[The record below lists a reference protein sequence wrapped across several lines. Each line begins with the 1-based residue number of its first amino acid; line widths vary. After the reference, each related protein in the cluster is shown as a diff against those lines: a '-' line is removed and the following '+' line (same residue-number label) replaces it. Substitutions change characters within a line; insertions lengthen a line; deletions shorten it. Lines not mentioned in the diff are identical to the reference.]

1 MPLNRPYRT
10 RCRYDYPSNGL
21 TSRHGTDSQ
30 AHSSIGTPPPPP
42 PRTRGGTGSDGS
54 PAPRF
59 RASFHHSLTVLIR
72 YRSPGRIQ
80 AAKWSWQT
88 HTGFHEPRATTGT
101 HPHPRQPGSAY
112 GAITRS
118 GTPSQTLR
126 LPDHASAPPQRRR
139 ETSTPHNPAAAT
151 PPASRTPSAF
161 ARHYSRNILSYGY

>member
-30 AHSSIGTPPPPP
+30 AHSSIGTPPPHHREHAAAQALTARRRPVSGTLSLP
-42 PRTRGGTGSDGS
+42 SRGT
-54 PAPRF
+54 
-59 RASFHHSLTVLIR
+59 FHHSLTVLIR

-151 PPASRTPSAF
+151 PAGSRTTTV
-161 ARHYSRNILSYGY
+161 